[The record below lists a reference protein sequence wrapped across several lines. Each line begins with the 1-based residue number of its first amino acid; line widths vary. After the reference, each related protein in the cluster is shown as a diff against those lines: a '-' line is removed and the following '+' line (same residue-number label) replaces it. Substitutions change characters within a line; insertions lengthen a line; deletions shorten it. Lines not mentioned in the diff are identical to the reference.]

1 VKVLVV
7 DDHAL
12 FTDAILPVLR
22 GMEEMEVLGVARS
35 GREALEL
42 FGREGPDLLM
52 LDLGLPD
59 MTGIELG
66 RRLLQ
71 ERPEVRILAL
81 TGRRDAQAVKEAM
94 AAGFTGYLTK
104 DTPLPSFAERIR
116 AALRG
121 EVVVPQRLETP
132 RVVTR
137 TPEEQNAALLADQLT
152 PRERE
157 VLSLLVEGTDNME
170 IARRLSVSTNTVR
183 THVQSILT
191 KLGVRSRLQAA
202 AFAVRHQVV
211 EVGSA
216 ARRSG

>member
-1 VKVLVV
+1 MKVLVV

-12 FTDAILPVLR
+12 FTDAILPVLG

-42 FGREGPDLLM
+42 FRLERPDLLM

-59 MTGIELG
+59 ITGIELG
-66 RRLLQ
+66 LLLLK
-71 ERPEVRILAL
+71 ERPDVRILAL
-81 TGRRDAQAVKEAM
+81 TGRRDAQAVKDAM
-94 AAGFTGYLTK
+94 TAGFTGFLTK

-116 AALRG
+116 SALRG

-132 RVVTR
+132 RVESR
-137 TPEEQNAALLADQLT
+137 TPEEATADLLAGQLT

-157 VLSLLVEGTDNME
+157 VLALLVEGSDNAE
-170 IARRLSVSTNTVR
+170 IARRLAVSANTVR

-211 EVGSA
+211 EVGG
-216 ARRSG
+216 RRVP

>member
-12 FTDAILPVLR
+12 FTDAILPVLE

-42 FGREGPDLLM
+42 FRLERPDLLM

-59 MTGIELG
+59 ITGIELG
-66 RRLLQ
+66 LLLLK
-71 ERPEVRILAL
+71 ERPDVRILAL

-94 AAGFTGYLTK
+94 TSGFTGFLTK

-116 AALRG
+116 SALRG

-132 RVVTR
+132 RVVSR
-137 TPEEQNAALLADQLT
+137 TPEEATAELLAGQLT

-157 VLSLLVEGTDNME
+157 VLALLVEGSDNAE
-170 IARRLSVSTNTVR
+170 IARRLAVSANTVR

-211 EVGSA
+211 EVGG
-216 ARRSG
+216 RRVP